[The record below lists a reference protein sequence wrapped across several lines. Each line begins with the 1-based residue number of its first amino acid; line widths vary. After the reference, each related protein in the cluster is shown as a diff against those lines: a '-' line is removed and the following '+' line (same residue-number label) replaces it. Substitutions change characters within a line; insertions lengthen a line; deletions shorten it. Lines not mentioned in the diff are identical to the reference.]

1 MAKETFTAKQREI
14 VARKM
19 GYDGPMQM
27 FDEYLASS
35 PADAQRFSGI
45 TTKYMAKGGM
55 VRGYAAG
62 GMVDDPSRPIYNE
75 GREGPIFTG
84 RYEQMPAPVAATP
97 ALAPA
102 PVAPPPATPAPTPT
116 PTPTT
121 PPATTPAPATKA
133 PVGAGAAT
141 YFQQNPDV
149 AAAYLASDR
158 SMSAQKFAETHYRD
172 WGVAEGRSSPELASA
187 NLVPVA
193 PTAGTVIAET
203 TDTTLPGFKATAG
216 QAGAV
221 EKAVATTIATGPTAE
236 TKAFYKDKGKAAA
249 TDALKMATK
258 RIPADL
264 KYDLNGDGK
273 VTSSDALGYE
283 KLAQGKPLGYEP
295 NVNSNYQDYMLKEFG
310 DVAQVAAPSTVTAD
324 TVTAETTQELLA
336 LEQAKQAAA
345 TGIVGE
351 GSKVT
356 AAQGALSPEAKAAAE
371 TVGAEYKAPVVA
383 GVRTTGEGELIKPVT
398 DAEAVKATAFET
410 AAPTKVVG
418 AQGVVTADQL
428 VQAQTIKEEDM
439 AQATAIVSEG
449 LAPDATVVA
458 ARLDKF
464 TVDAGTL
471 ALAAQ
476 GNVDAQATVQGQL
489 TDLMKSFDDG
499 KTPAWAAGAIRAA
512 NAAMSSRGLGA
523 SSMAATAV
531 FQAAM
536 EAALPIA
543 AQDAQ
548 TFAQMGMANLNNRQ
562 QTALTNA
569 AAQQGL
575 ALQNLSNEQQ
585 ARVANATN
593 SFALQSQNLSNMQQT
608 MLANTQI
615 KAALQGQN
623 LTNMQQAAVVNAARY
638 AEQANIN
645 LNNVQQAALHNSSM
659 QVQVDIANTSN
670 KQQTALAN
678 AQLEAAL
685 QGKILDN
692 RQQAAVLN
700 ATRVSENANMTFKAA
715 ETATLH
721 NSEMMKSIG
730 LAELNAAQSATI
742 ANAAVAASMDIA
754 NLNNL
759 QQANVQNA
767 KAFLETDLRN
777 LDNKQQ
783 MAVLKSQQISQSITS
798 DAAAKNA
805 AAATNATNK
814 LDADKINETLA
825 LTANQYNAAEKNKI
839 SVANMN
845 AANELVKFNAEQAN
859 QRETFNANMTTQINI
874 NNAKTLA
881 DISTAN
887 TAAVNAANAVNAKNA
902 TDLSASNYAQQNLIY
917 KDLLEMSWNS
927 GENEKQRATAIAQTT
942 IAANATLSSAGKAA
956 DAASS
961 SALGDLF
968 GTIFKILL

>member
-35 PADAQRFSGI
+35 PADSQRFAGI
-45 TTKYMAKGGM
+45 ATKYMAKGGVVKM
-55 VRGYAAG
+55 AYGGDAGRPPDGGGGDNWTGGGGGDGAG
-62 GMVDDPSRPIYNE
+62 G
-75 GREGPIFTG
+75 
-84 RYEQMPAPVAATP
+84 
-97 ALAPA
+97 
-102 PVAPPPATPAPTPT
+102 
-116 PTPTT
+116 
-121 PPATTPAPATKA
+121 
-133 PVGAGAAT
+133 VGNGI
-141 YFQQNPDV
+141 
-149 AAAYLASDR
+149 L
-158 SMSAQKFAETHYRD
+158 
-172 WGVAEGRSSPELASA
+172 
-187 NLVPVA
+187 
-193 PTAGTVIAET
+193 PTAGIVSLPTTRTATGTDAPDVPNASGYIAAQ
-203 TDTTLPGFKATAG
+203 TDTTAAGLKAVAG
-216 QAGAV
+216 QAAPV
-221 EKAVATTIATGPTAE
+221 EKAVATTIATEE
-236 TKAFYKDKGKAAA
+236 TKAFDKVKGTAAA
-249 TDALKMATK
+249 DDVLKMALK
-258 RIPADL
+258 RKPADL

-273 VTSSDALGYE
+273 LTSSDALGYSR
-283 KLAQGKPLGYEP
+283 LAAGLPLGFEP
-295 NVNSNYQDYMLKEFG
+295 NVNSNYQDYMTTTPSG
-310 DVAQVAAPSTVTAD
+310 VAQVGAPSTITAD
-324 TVTAETTQELLA
+324 TITANTTQELLA
-336 LEQAKQAAA
+336 LEQAKQDAA
-345 TGIVGE
+345 TGVVGE
-351 GSKVT
+351 SSKVV
-356 AAQGALSPEAKAAAE
+356 AAQGELSPEAKAAAE

-383 GVRTTGEGELIKPVT
+383 GVRTTGADELITPVT
-398 DAEAVKATAFET
+398 DAQAVKATAFET

-458 ARLDKF
+458 ARLEKF

-476 GNVDAQATVQGQL
+476 GDVNAQSTVQGQL

-512 NAAMSSRGLGA
+512 NAAMASRGLGS

-536 EAALPIA
+536 ESALPIA

-548 TFAQMGMANLNNRQ
+548 VFAQMGMANLNNRQ

-575 ALQNLSNEQQ
+575 SLQNLSNEQQ
-585 ARVANATN
+585 ARVTNATN

-623 LTNMQQAAVVNAARY
+623 LTNMQQAAVVNAARF

-659 QVQVDIANTSN
+659 QVQVDISNTSN
-670 KQQTALAN
+670 RQQTALAN

-700 ATRVSENANMTFKAA
+700 ASRVSENANMTFTAA
-715 ETATLH
+715 QTTALH
-721 NSEMMKSIG
+721 NSEVMKSIG

-742 ANAAVAASMDIA
+742 ANAAVAASMDLA

-759 QQANVQNA
+759 QQAATQNA
-767 KAFLETDLRN
+767 KAFLETDLKN

-783 MAVLKSQQISQSITS
+783 MALLKSQQISQAITS

-825 LTANQYNAAEKNKI
+825 LTASQYNAAEKNKI

-845 AANELVKFNAEQAN
+845 AANEIVKFNAEQAN
-859 QRETFNANMTTQINI
+859 QRENFNASMTTQINI

-881 DISTAN
+881 DVSTAN
-887 TAAVNAANAVNAKNA
+887 TAATNAANAVNAKNA
-902 TDLSASNYAQQNLIY
+902 TDMSASVYAQQNLIY
-917 KDLLEMSWNS
+917 KDLLEMSWKS
-927 GENEKQRATAIAQTT
+927 GEQEQDRIVEIAKASITANASITSAGRTADAKATSDIGSFLSKAAIAW
-942 IAANATLSSAGKAA
+942 
-956 DAASS
+956 
-961 SALGDLF
+961 
-968 GTIFKILL
+968 LLK